1 MIISLLII
9 LELKKGF
16 RENWNTRCE
25 ADTFPNVVS
34 LSEIR
39 QNIRQFKYNMAPN
52 VAIGMLG
59 DCGKNTNGVCSSVKA
74 TKI

>member
-9 LELKKGF
+9 PELKKDF
-16 RENWNTRCE
+16 RENWNTRCA
-25 ADTFPNVVS
+25 ADYGNF
-34 LSEIR
+34 
-39 QNIRQFKYNMAPN
+39 RQFKYNMAPN

-59 DCGKNTNGVCSSVKA
+59 HCGKTTNGVCSSVKA